1 MELIDSFTL
10 TDSIINAYNYAS
22 DVEYARPDLKRR
34 RKQNIHLHLHKKWKR
49 SGENNLSSPQRLTMA
64 EDQSENNVII
74 DTDVGVDDTFC
85 MANFLALHRKNRC
98 KVLGENNMN
107 KRFSNS
113 TRAPR
118 FPPYLQLRNFETLL
132 TNQNM
137 DM

>member
-1 MELIDSFTL
+1 MELIDRFTL
-10 TDSIINAYNYAS
+10 TESITNAYNYAS
-22 DVEYARPDLKRR
+22 DVEYARPDLKQKSRISIFNYTR
-34 RKQNIHLHLHKKWKR
+34 SEER
-49 SGENNLSSPQRLTMA
+49 SGGNNLPSARPQRLTMA

-118 FPPYLQLRNFETLL
+118 FPPYL
-132 TNQNM
+132 
-137 DM
+137 